1 MSTNRSANVR
11 KTSKTMNRDRGYT
24 MGLLIP
30 VALMKAGVAGASA
43 IILSACTTT
52 NIDGAVTDV
61 NALVAER
68 TKKTVSFRQDPAA
81 RQEADYAVRQLMKQR
96 LSSDTA
102 TQIAFLR
109 NPAIQASLAKIGIAE
124 ADVAQA
130 GRMRNPV
137 VSIGRVTGGG
147 VLEIER
153 QFLFSLLSL
162 FTIGP
167 RTAIAKDQAE
177 RARYMTALDI
187 VGSADG
193 VRRAWIEAVT
203 ARERVRIMKQI
214 YESAKAAE
222 NLGMRMA
229 AAGSMPALDQA
240 KLKVAKADAAGQLG
254 KFRVAAGM
262 AREKLIREMGVWGKE
277 TKFKLPSR
285 LPRLPGRAN
294 KLSNIE
300 RKALMKRL
308 DIQAGRKELEF
319 LQKNIGLTKF
329 TGVVNLLEISGF
341 ANTEKEREDGG
352 EINRKTPSGFEVEFA
367 IPIFDPGDAK
377 VARAEYVYM
386 QAVEELK
393 SAAINA
399 RSEVREAYT
408 GYRGA
413 FDLARHYQRTI
424 VPLNKRITDEELLR
438 YNGMLASVLD
448 LLSASR
454 QQQAA
459 LMKALDARRDFWL
472 AEAQLNFVMVAG
484 SGKGLSMGVQM
495 ADAGGGDEE
504 H

>member
-1 MSTNRSANVR
+1 M
-11 KTSKTMNRDRGYT
+11 
-24 MGLLIP
+24 
-30 VALMKAGVAGASA
+30 ASA
-43 IILSACTTT
+43 IPRVLSRSFVAGVSAIALSACTTL
-52 NIDGAVTDV
+52 NVDGALTDV

-68 TKKTVSFRQDPAA
+68 TKKTVSWQKDPASRA
-81 RQEADYAVRQLMKQR
+81 QADYSVRQLMAQP
-96 LSSDTA
+96 LTSDTA

-109 NPAIQASLAKIGIAE
+109 NPAIQASLTKLGIAE

-137 VSIGRVTGGG
+137 ISIGRVAGGG

-177 RARYMTALDI
+177 RARYMSALDI

-193 VRRAWIEAVT
+193 VRRAWIEAVA
-203 ARERVRIMKQI
+203 ARERIGIMKRV

-222 NLGMRMA
+222 NLGARMA
-229 AAGSMPALDQA
+229 AAGSMTALDQA
-240 KLKVAKADAAGQLG
+240 KLKVAKAEVAGQLG
-254 KFRVAAGM
+254 ALRVAAGM
-262 AREKLIREMGVWGKE
+262 AREKLIREMGVWGPE
-277 TKFKLPSR
+277 TRFKLPSR

-300 RKALMKRL
+300 RQALMKRL
-308 DIQAGRKELEF
+308 DIQAGRKELEL
-319 LQKNIGLTKF
+319 LQKTVGLTRF
-329 TGVVNLLEISGF
+329 TGVVSLLEISGF
-341 ANTEKEREDGG
+341 ANSERERDGADTTK
-352 EINRKTPSGFEVEFA
+352 RKLSGFEFEFA
-367 IPIFDPGDAK
+367 VPIFDPGDAK
-377 VARAEYVYM
+377 VSRAEYVYM

-399 RSEVREAYT
+399 RSQVREAYT

-413 FDLARHYQRTI
+413 FDLARHYKRTI

-438 YNGMLASVLD
+438 YNGMLASVLE
-448 LLSASR
+448 LLNASR
-454 QQQAA
+454 QQQTA
-459 LMKALDARRDFWL
+459 LLKALDARRDFWL
-472 AEAQLNFVMVAG
+472 AETQLNFVLVAG
-484 SGKGLSMGVQM
+484 SKAGVSMGVEM
-495 ADAGGGDEE
+495 ADAGGSSEE